1 MILDGKNQ
9 INIKRFVVGPLQTN
23 CYIVSEVSSN
33 NAIIIDPGYPDQSV
47 IDYIDNKVLDVKYI
61 VNTHGHADHI
71 AGNSRLGYPVLIH
84 GAEKNYLTNP
94 MLNLSFLAGILID
107 RSVPAALLKD
117 GDTIDMGA
125 IKFEVIHTP
134 GHSPGGICLLFSDI
148 LFSGDTLF
156 FEGIGRSD
164 CPGGDH
170 TELISSIKDKLL
182 VLSDKVKVFP
192 GHGPETTIGHERECN
207 PFY

>member
-1 MILDGKNQ
+1 MILDEKNK

-23 CYIVSEVSSN
+23 CYIVSEDSSN

-47 IDYIDNKVLDVKYI
+47 IAYVERKALVVKYI

-71 AGNSRLGYPVLIH
+71 AGNSCLGYPVLIH
-84 GAEKNYLTNP
+84 AAEKDYLTNP

-107 RSVPAALLKD
+107 YSVPAGLLTD
-117 GDTIDMGA
+117 GDTIEMGS
-125 IKFEVIHTP
+125 IKFKVIHTP
-134 GHSPGGICLLFSDI
+134 GHSPGGICLIFSNI

-164 CPGGDH
+164 CPGGNHSD
-170 TELISSIKDKLL
+170 LITSIKEKLL
-182 VLSDKVKVFP
+182 ILPDTVKVFP
-192 GHGPETTIGHERECN
+192 GHGPETTIGHEREYN